1 MIAPALVILQIF
13 VLLFVVGLIHRYQ
26 EKTGTG
32 YLIVFLTSVMVIVQ
46 WLSDVG
52 SITFFQG
59 YPIFISSIVFFP
71 SILFGL
77 FLIFLF
83 DGPAQTRKLFYG
95 LLTGEALYAFS
106 VIALSLT
113 GIFPS
118 YFQLNT
124 SWFQNH
130 IFSTIAVVADFYF
143 ITFLWS
149 FMSKNSSWIMAK
161 IAFVFLG
168 VNLLDTTIF
177 VLGAFWGTPAMLTI
191 LLTDYIVRIVLSL
204 LIIPIA
210 YLYIQIEK
218 KGRGFQI
225 ETRYPWSILATH
237 QEATEGLKEANKKID
252 DLERTK
258 TRLEEMSIVADKT
271 ISGVTIANEKGE
283 ITWINESFSKNTGY
297 ELGDVVGHRREEI
310 LTGKDT
316 DPRDTKRFIDG
327 IKEKKPFFVEI
338 LNYKKNGDPI
348 WLHIE
353 VTPILENDQVVKF
366 IAVESD
372 ITRLKQ
378 ITVKYEE
385 TNRYLSEMN
394 EAMIGRELK
403 MTELK
408 KEIEEYK
415 EKLTLLQSRQ

>member
-1 MIAPALVILQIF
+1 MIAPAMVVLQIF
-13 VLLFVVGLIHRYQ
+13 LLLFVVGLIHRYQ
-26 EKTGTG
+26 HKTGTG
-32 YLIVFLTSVMVIVQ
+32 YLIVFLTAVMVIVQ

-59 YPIFISSIVFFP
+59 FPIFISSIVFFP

-77 FLIFLF
+77 FLIFVF
-83 DGPAQTRKLFYG
+83 DGATETRKLFYG

-124 SWFQNH
+124 GWFQNH
-130 IFSTIAVVADFYF
+130 IFSTLAVVADFYF
-143 ITFLWS
+143 ITLMWS
-149 FMSKNSSWIMAK
+149 YMSKNSSFLIAK

-177 VLGAFWGTPAMLTI
+177 VVGAFWGNPAMINI
-191 LLTDYIVRIVLSL
+191 LRTDYIVRIVLSL
-204 LIIPIA
+204 LLIPTA
-210 YLYIQIEK
+210 YVYIQLERKI
-218 KGRGFQI
+218 RGFQI

-237 QEATEGLKEANKKID
+237 KESTEVLKEANKKID

-258 TRLEEMSIVADKT
+258 ARLEEMSIVADKT
-271 ISGVTIANEKGE
+271 ISGVTIANAKGE

-297 ELGDVVGHRREEI
+297 DLSDVVGHRRQEI

-316 DPRDTKRFIDG
+316 DQKDTNRFVDG
-327 IKEKKPFFVEI
+327 MKEKKPFFVEI

-353 VTPILENDQVVKF
+353 VTPIIENDQVIKF

-372 ITRLKQ
+372 ITKLKQ

-403 MTELK
+403 MSELK

-415 EKLTLLQSRQ
+415 QMLQQKAK